1 MIPQAAAKLPFYPR
15 SCGINYFYGR
25 RREEQPPGT
34 VVELCWVANGEC
46 VFDFGETRCTV
57 KADQAIYRLPGD
69 CRAKQVR
76 QITTAVADGAVAAL
90 AACRYIDGR

>member
-1 MIPQAAAKLPFYPR
+1 MNQNITVMRLGFPELPAAKLPFYPR

-69 CRAKQVR
+69 CRA
-76 QITTAVADGAVAAL
+76 
-90 AACRYIDGR
+90 